1 MGENSVNSQAF
12 IYLFFV
18 SPSQNFQMHRAETIG
33 AKGAAACWPGSP
45 GEPRHPAWNTNWER
59 EPDKAERGLTLL
71 TSALLQFK
79 RVSER
84 AGEVRREGSRP
95 RLGRLSLL
103 GSTGT
108 IHQGAPHESLP
119 HRRTLESITGCVNES

>member
-1 MGENSVNSQAF
+1 M
-12 IYLFFV
+12 L
-18 SPSQNFQMHRAETIG
+18 RAETIG
-33 AKGAAACWPGSP
+33 AKGAAAGWPGSP

-71 TSALLQFK
+71 TSALLRYK

-84 AGEVRREGSRP
+84 AGEVGREGSGP
-95 RLGRLSLL
+95 RLGRLIPP

-108 IHQGAPHESLP
+108 SHQGAPNENLP
-119 HRRTLESITGCVNES
+119 HRCTLESITRCVNQS